1 MPFSKWVQA
10 LVAAAALLVALPDW
24 APQAQ
29 AASSMPRLAEL
40 EPTRL
45 LLDQVEASLRRE
57 GLPLRVL
64 AELARTIGSVRD
76 QLGARIDELDPQLA
90 EVDQRLRQLGPAPPR
105 DGPPESP
112 EIAAERQQLMQ
123 SYREIDT
130 ALRQARLLALRA
142 DQLAER
148 IAERRRS
155 LFAEQLFERS
165 PSLLDPFFWREAG
178 KIFASTA
185 RNLGYAL
192 SDWWAFALGHG
203 GPPRIAAG
211 ALVLALFAAAAYTV
225 VRWLRR
231 RLAARTPAATPLG
244 KVIASL
250 TASARA
256 ALTVPV
262 IAVGI
267 FEVIKSFGLMP
278 PRIEE
283 IAGGLAVGIAV
294 ATFAR
299 AVAVGVLAPDEAARR
314 LVALDDRR
322 AQTLHRHFTWSGRFL
337 GGAVALHAAFR
348 ALAAP
353 TTGAIAINMVL
364 AIVIAA
370 TILHLLFRLRADVA
384 DGEVPSHMLGLRA
397 LGWVVAVGISIA
409 LLLGYASLA
418 YFIAERVV
426 TSIAV
431 VGAIY
436 LMIVTSDALFAQA
449 FTADSQRGRAIA
461 ANMGLNPRRVGL
473 VGALL
478 SGIVRLLLGVLALV
492 LILGPWEG
500 STADLLE
507 AIQGFTFAFRIG
519 EITISFRAILAAA
532 ALLVVL
538 LLLTRVV
545 QRWLQTQLLPQTAL
559 DPGLRHSISTIVGY
573 IGVIT
578 AITLVLAQL
587 GIDLQKVAL
596 IAGALSVGIGFGLQS
611 IVSNFVSG
619 LILLAERPIR
629 VGDTIEVKGDEGY
642 VRRISVR
649 STEIETYD
657 RASVIVP
664 NSELITGVV
673 KNWTH
678 ANLSR
683 RIIIKVGVAYGS
695 DPRKV
700 QEILT
705 ACAAEHPQ
713 ILKVPPPRA
722 FLLNFGDSALEFELR
737 CVVEHVDAALSA
749 RSDLNL
755 AILARLN
762 AAGIAI
768 PFPQREV
775 RVLPEQAAK
784 PRGQQLPDTPSQH

>member
-1 MPFSKWVQA
+1 MPFSTWVRA
-10 LVAAAALLVALPDW
+10 LAAAAALLALLMGRVSEAQVAGP
-24 APQAQ
+24 A
-29 AASSMPRLAEL
+29 PRLVEL

-64 AELARTIGSVRD
+64 VELARTIGSVRD

-90 EVDQRLRQLGPAPPR
+90 EVDQRLRQLGPPPGR

-123 SYREIDT
+123 AYREIDA
-130 ALRQARLLALRA
+130 ALKQARLLALRA

-148 IAERRRS
+148 IGERRRS
-155 LFAEQLFERS
+155 LFAQQLFERS
-165 PSLLDPFFWREAG
+165 PSLLDPFFWVESVKVVIGTTRY
-178 KIFASTA
+178 F
-185 RNLGYAL
+185 GYAL
-192 SDWWAFALGHG
+192 SDWWSFALARG
-203 GPPRIAAG
+203 GPPRIVAG
-211 ALVLALFAAAAYTV
+211 ALVLAFFVAVAYAV
-225 VRWLRR
+225 ICWLRSK
-231 RLAARTPAATPLG
+231 LAARAPAATPLG
-244 KVIASL
+244 RAIASL

-256 ALTVPV
+256 ALTVPL

-267 FEVIKSFGLMP
+267 FEVIKAFGLMP

-283 IAGGLAVGIAV
+283 IAGGLAIGIAV
-294 ATFAR
+294 ATCAR
-299 AVAVGVLAPDEAARR
+299 AVAVGVLAPDESTRR
-314 LVALDDRR
+314 LIALDDRW
-322 AQTLHRHFTWSGRFL
+322 AQMLHRHFTWSGRFL
-337 GGAVALHAAFR
+337 GGAIAFHAAFR

-353 TTGAIAINMVL
+353 AIGAIAINMAL
-364 AIVIAA
+364 AIAVAA
-370 TILHLLFRLRADVA
+370 ILLHLLLRLRTDVA
-384 DGEVPSHMLGLRA
+384 DIEVPSHTLWLRA
-397 LGWVVAVGISIA
+397 LGWVIAACILIA

-418 YFIAERVV
+418 YFIAERMV

-431 VGAIY
+431 VGAVY

-449 FTADSQRGRAIA
+449 FTADSPRGRAIA
-461 ANMGLNPRRVGL
+461 VNMGLNPRRVGL
-473 VGALL
+473 VGAVL
-478 SGIVRLLLGVLALV
+478 SGAMRLLLALLALV
-492 LILGPWEG
+492 LVLGPWEG

-507 AIQGFTFAFRIG
+507 AIQGFTFAFQIG

-532 ALLVVL
+532 AVLIVL
-538 LLLTRVV
+538 LIITRVV
-545 QRWLQTQLLPQTAL
+545 QRWLQTQLLPQTSL

-573 IGVIT
+573 VGVIT
-578 AITLVLAQL
+578 SIALALAQL

-737 CVVEHVDAALSA
+737 CVVEHVDAALSV

-775 RVLPEQAAK
+775 RVLAEPAVK
-784 PRGQQLPDTPSQH
+784 PAG

>member
-1 MPFSKWVQA
+1 MPFSTWVRA
-10 LVAAAALLVALPDW
+10 LAAAAALLALLAGPVSEAQVAGP
-24 APQAQ
+24 A
-29 AASSMPRLAEL
+29 PRLVEL

-64 AELARTIGSVRD
+64 VELARTIGSVRD
-76 QLGARIDELDPQLA
+76 QLAARIDEIDPQLA
-90 EVDQRLRQLGPAPPR
+90 EIDQRLRQLGPPPGR

-123 SYREIDT
+123 TYRELDA
-130 ALRQARLLALRA
+130 ALKQARLLALRA

-148 IAERRRS
+148 IGERRRS
-155 LFAEQLFERS
+155 LFAQQLFERS
-165 PSLLDPFFWREAG
+165 PSLLDPFFWVESVKVVIA
-178 KIFASTA
+178 TA
-185 RNLGYAL
+185 RHFGFAL
-192 SDWWAFALGHG
+192 SDWWSFALARG
-203 GPPRIAAG
+203 GPPRIVAG
-211 ALVLALFAAAAYTV
+211 ALVLALFVALAYAV
-225 VRWLRR
+225 IRWLRR
-231 RLAARTPAATPLG
+231 KLAARAPAATPLG
-244 KVIASL
+244 RAIASL

-267 FEVIKSFGLMP
+267 FEVIKAFGLMP

-283 IAGGLAVGIAV
+283 IASGLAVGIAV
-294 ATFAR
+294 ATCAR
-299 AVAVGVLAPDEAARR
+299 AVAVGVLTPDDSTRR
-314 LVALDDRR
+314 LIALDDRW
-322 AQTLHRHFTWSGRFL
+322 AQMLHRHFTWAGRFL
-337 GGAVALHAAFR
+337 GGAIALHAAFR

-353 TTGAIAINMVL
+353 AIGAIAVNMAL
-364 AIVIAA
+364 AIAVAVIL
-370 TILHLLFRLRADVA
+370 LHLLLKLRADVA
-384 DGEVPSHMLGLRA
+384 DEVPSHTLGLRA
-397 LGWVVAVGISIA
+397 LGWVIAAGILIA

-418 YFIAERVV
+418 YFIAERMV

-449 FTADSQRGRAIA
+449 FTADSPRGRAIA
-461 ANMGLNPRRVGL
+461 VNMGLNPRRVGL
-473 VGALL
+473 MGALL
-478 SGIVRLLLGVLALV
+478 SGAMRLLLALLALV
-492 LILGPWEG
+492 LVLGPWEG

-532 ALLVVL
+532 GVLIVL
-538 LLLTRVV
+538 LLITRVV
-545 QRWLQTQLLPQTAL
+545 QRWLQTQLLPQTSL
-559 DPGLRHSISTIVGY
+559 DPGLRHSISTIAGY
-573 IGVIT
+573 VGVIT
-578 AITLVLAQL
+578 SIALALAQL

-737 CVVEHVDAALSA
+737 CVVEHVDAALSV

-775 RVLPEQAAK
+775 RVLAESAAK
-784 PRGQQLPDTPSQH
+784 PVG